1 MSKSLSLK
9 SLSLLINRRCAVL
22 AVVWLLLGSGGATR
36 TALAEPPPPSSYAPH
51 ADLLGQVDFFLERVQ
66 ETLSA
71 GEVDMAGQ
79 SRLVKDANTLAMLGL
94 VLSQHDAEFPEKS
107 AMSGFV
113 KAAQSLAAA
122 EGDLAKSQAALAE
135 LQASRA
141 GKKTTEVPPLQWQR
155 VASLPLVMKQV
166 PLIHAALKRGTGRR
180 LERNKEQAAGQ
191 AAALAAIAQASIF
204 DDEYASTPEDV
215 ATWQKF
221 CAEMRDA
228 AGEVNIAAHAGDTD
242 RVESSMNK
250 MLQSCEACHEKFR

>member
-1 MSKSLSLK
+1 MSNSLSPSMK
-9 SLSLLINRRCAVL
+9 SFCVL
-22 AVVWLLLGSGGATR
+22 GAATWLLMGWSVCGASAR
-36 TALAEPPPPSSYAPH
+36 AEMPAPSTYAPQ
-51 ADLLGQVDFFLERVQ
+51 ADLLGQVDFFLVRIE

-79 SRLVKDANTLAMLGL
+79 SRLLKDANTLAMLGL
-94 VLSQHDAEFPEKS
+94 VLSQHDADFPEKA
-107 AMSGFV
+107 AMPAFV

-122 EGDLAKSQAALAE
+122 EGDLVKAKAAFADMQAA
-135 LQASRA
+135 RA
-141 GKKTTEVPPLQWQR
+141 GKFTAEVPPLRWQR

-166 PLIHAALKRGTGRR
+166 PLIHAGLKRGTGRR
-180 LERNKEQAAGQ
+180 LDRNKEQAAGQ

-204 DDEYASTPEDV
+204 DHEYASTPEDV
-215 ATWQKF
+215 AAWEQF

-228 AGEVNIAAHAGDTD
+228 AGEVNVAAHAGDAD

>member
-1 MSKSLSLK
+1 MSNSLSPSMK
-9 SLSLLINRRCAVL
+9 SFCLTVAVT
-22 AVVWLLLGSGGATR
+22 WLLLGCSGSNAR
-36 TALAEPPPPSSYAPH
+36 AEMPRPSSYAPQ
-51 ADLLGQVDFFLERVQ
+51 ADLLGQVDFFLARID

-79 SRLVKDANTLAMLGL
+79 SRLLKDANTLAMLGL
-94 VLSQHDAEFPEKS
+94 VLSQHDADFPEKS
-107 AMSGFV
+107 AMSAFV

-122 EGDLAKSQAALAE
+122 EGDLVKSKAAFSE
-135 LQASRA
+135 LQAARA
-141 GKKTTEVPPLQWQR
+141 GKGTAEVPPLRWQR

-166 PLIHAALKRGTGRR
+166 PLIHAGLKRGTGRR

-215 ATWQKF
+215 AAWQKY

-228 AGEVNIAAHAGDTD
+228 AGEVNVAAHAGDAD
-242 RVESSMNK
+242 RVESSMTK